1 MARWWKERYDSRDP
15 EHGNKMLGTYGDVWQ
30 PLSAPPRSNLE
41 VRWVYFVAVCS
52 FTFSFQS
59 LDHLR
64 ACLRYYSR
72 KIHPSGRIDRGV
84 ADHWEVQRWHERLP
98 LYLREEPKRQKV
110 VQALS
115 RALAA
120 FVMEEGK
127 PGDTLRR

>member
-1 MARWWKERYDSRDP
+1 M
-15 EHGNKMLGTYGDVWQ
+15 
-30 PLSAPPRSNLE
+30 
-41 VRWVYFVAVCS
+41 YFVAVCS

-59 LDHLR
+59 LDQLR

-72 KIHPSGRIDRGV
+72 KLHPSGRINLGV
-84 ADHWEVQRWHERLP
+84 ADHWEVQWWYERLP

-110 VQALS
+110 VKALS

-127 PGDTLRR
+127 PAATLWRKR